1 MDIAEV
7 AEADDDL
14 LSDDDA
20 DADADEGGGGGQD
33 AEGGEGDDGDFVDAA
48 ASGFDRARNKEML
61 MREALREAN
70 DPAAAA
76 QRKARGG
83 GHTFHVHEDGSFVYK

>member
-14 LSDDDA
+14 LSDDD
-20 DADADEGGGGGQD
+20 DDDEDEGGQGGRD
-33 AEGGEGDDGDFVDAA
+33 AEGGEGDDGEFVDAA

-61 MREALREAN
+61 MREARREAN